1 MDQGNQEWQPTNQI
15 SLNIQ
20 QLQSKITKNP
30 WDNEAREQLIK
41 ETIKLGDNEQV
52 DLAFKGF
59 LDQFPTCVR
68 IWLKYIDHT
77 TSIQDYTK
85 LEEIFKSCIQKV
97 PNVQLYSKYVDYI
110 IEIQS
115 DFETVVST
123 FEYCLKTVGTDKESG
138 DLWYKYITYCQQHQ
152 TQSNYEEQQR
162 MDQLRKIFH
171 RAVHTPLNNIEDIW
185 KEYDTFENQLS
196 KLTAKKFISDQASG
210 YMTARACSKD
220 LKALLEPIEKTQA
233 KWITKPPTWSSNQV
247 QLLNYWKR
255 YLSWEQ
261 SNPLNLDKESLIARV
276 LYGYKCCWLMLKYF
290 VELWYDCA
298 SFLRDNDKAEEA
310 ISILKQGITENPSS
324 LLLNFTL
331 AEHYEQKKVHFTE
344 IQALFD
350 TLLKLLESSYESS
363 NEKFDQEREQ
373 LKSLLKENSFMEDD
387 GEAREREREIAK
399 EHEKEVY
406 QRVEV
411 PRLKKNEMFKQS
423 VSLVWIVYMRL
434 TRRSQSIKAARIV
447 FGKAR
452 KSTLVT
458 SHVYVASALME
469 YYVNKDAVVA
479 GKIFEAGLKAFPINE
494 DPHAADFISHY
505 IEFLKGLNDDNNTR
519 ALFERAL
526 SQIPPERSRALWTKY
541 IDYETQYGDLSNLYK
556 IEKRLG
562 EVFPTEDVNSID
574 WAVKIA
580 SKWSYFDI
588 AYVGE
593 LELGLKHL
601 EGIPRIPAPAQAKQ
615 AQNSLLRNDQGRQIA
630 MLGGVN
636 VDQYPRPE
644 FGKWNFYRA
653 EPGQAK
659 ICKITELDQP
669 RSEPVAVSSHT
680 AKKKEGPQVP
690 EPIARL
696 MEKLP
701 PKDGYSGPYLNV
713 EELVTYLMR
722 LNIPVSLG
730 KMVNAPDR
738 DVKLGMKRPRNDDD
752 GRHSKSYRTD

>member
-1 MDQGNQEWQPTNQI
+1 MDQENPEWKPTNQI

-20 QLQSKITKNP
+20 QLQLKISKNP
-30 WDNEAREQLIK
+30 WDNEAREQLIR
-41 ETIKLGDNEQV
+41 ETIKLGDNEQI
-52 DLAFKGF
+52 DQAYRGF
-59 LDQFPTCVR
+59 LDQFPTCAR
-68 IWLKYIDHT
+68 IWLKYVEHT
-77 TSIQDYTK
+77 HSIQDFKK

-123 FEYCLKTVGTDKESG
+123 FEYCLKIVGTDKDSG
-138 DLWYKYITYCQQHQ
+138 DLWHKYITYCQQHQ
-152 TQSNYEEQQR
+152 TQSSYEDQQK
-162 MDQLRKIFH
+162 MDQLRKILH
-171 RAVHTPLNNIEDIW
+171 RAVHTPLNNIEEIW
-185 KEYDTFENQLS
+185 KEYDTFENQLN
-196 KLTAKKFISDQASG
+196 KLTAKKFISDQAGG

-220 LKALLEPIEKTQA
+220 LKTLLEPIEKIQP
-233 KWITKPPTWSSNQV
+233 KWIAKPPTWTTNQI

-261 SNPLNLDKESLIARV
+261 SNPLGLDKESLIARV

-290 VELWYDCA
+290 VEVWYDCA
-298 SFLRDNDKAEEA
+298 CFLRENEKAEEA
-310 ISILKQGITENPSS
+310 ISILKQGIAENPSS

-344 IQALFD
+344 IQTLFD
-350 TLLKLLESSYESS
+350 SLLKLLEENYQAS
-363 NEKFDQEREQ
+363 NEKFDQEKEQ
-373 LKSLLKENSFMEDD
+373 LKSLLRENSFMEDD

-399 EHEKEVY
+399 EHEREVY
-406 QRVEV
+406 QRIEV
-411 PRLKKNEMFKQS
+411 PRMKKNEMFKQS

-434 TRRSQSIKAARIV
+434 TRRSQSIKAARII

-458 SHVYVASALME
+458 SHIYVASALME

-479 GKIFEAGLKAFPINE
+479 GKIFEAGLKQFPINE
-494 DPHAADFISHY
+494 DPQAADFISHY
-505 IEFLKGLNDDNNTR
+505 IEFLKCLNDDNNTR

-562 EVFPTEDVNSID
+562 EVFPTEDVNSNE

-588 AYVGE
+588 SYVGE

-601 EGIPRIPAPAQAKQ
+601 ESVPRIPAPAQSKQ
-615 AQNSLLRNDQGRQIA
+615 VQNTLMRNDQGRQIA

-669 RSEPVAVSSHT
+669 ASEPVVST
-680 AKKKEGPQVP
+680 IKKKDLPQVP
-690 EPIARL
+690 EAIAKL

-701 PKDGYSGPYLNV
+701 PKDSYSGPYLNV
-713 EELVTYLMR
+713 DELVSFLMR

-738 DVKLGMKRPRNDDD
+738 DYKLGMKRPRNDDD
-752 GRHSKSYRTD
+752 GKLIVT